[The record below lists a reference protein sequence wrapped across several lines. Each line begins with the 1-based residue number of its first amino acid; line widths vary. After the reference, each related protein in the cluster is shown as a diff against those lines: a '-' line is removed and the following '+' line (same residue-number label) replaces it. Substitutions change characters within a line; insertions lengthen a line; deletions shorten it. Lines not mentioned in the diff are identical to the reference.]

1 MAEPDYNTKREFQD
15 PYSISE
21 CALAKEISDESHRL
35 WKYGFEV
42 VASQQ
47 SHVQGL
53 ARHAKILTLLSR
65 QADIQANKIVWLT
78 WALVGL
84 TTALLLFTIF
94 LSYDAYAKTKGHEAQ
109 QLNYAEPSKTEPKGH
124 N

>member
-15 PYSISE
+15 PYTISE
-21 CALAKEISDESHRL
+21 CNISKEISDESHRL

-47 SHVQGL
+47 SNVQGL

-65 QADIQANKIVWLT
+65 QADVQAAKIVRLT

-84 TTALLLFTIF
+84 TAALLLFTVF
-94 LSYDAYAKTKGHEAQ
+94 LSYDAYAKSKGHKTKELNDSQPQ
-109 QLNYAEPSKTEPKGH
+109 QFTP
-124 N
+124 